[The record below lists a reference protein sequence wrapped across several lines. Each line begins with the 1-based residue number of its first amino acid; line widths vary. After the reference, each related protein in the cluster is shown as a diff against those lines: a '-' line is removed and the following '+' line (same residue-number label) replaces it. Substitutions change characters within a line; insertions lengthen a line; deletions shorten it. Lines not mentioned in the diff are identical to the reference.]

1 MKQSEKNYKRIVIK
15 IGSSLI
21 YANKALDYA
30 FLEGI
35 IRQIAQLIKG
45 GIEVVLVSSGAI
57 ATGMFVLKFDARPK
71 ELSSLQ
77 ALAAVG
83 QHFLMSEYRKC
94 FERNEL
100 ECAQVL
106 LTWDDFSDRKRYLNA
121 KNTLFTLLKLNTIP
135 VINENDT
142 VSTEEIKF
150 GDNDRLSAMVANLI
164 SADLLIILSDVDGLM
179 DRAKKTV
186 IRVVDDITPQI
197 KSLAH
202 STDKK
207 ISVGGMITKIEAA
220 KIAITAGI
228 PCIIANGRRR
238 DIIDEIISEPEEKG
252 TLFIPKRCSLVAKK
266 RWLAFGT
273 KTKGKIMV
281 DDGAKKALLN
291 KKSLLSVG
299 VFATQGLF
307 DCGDIVA
314 IVDKEGS
321 EFARGKVNLSH
332 KQLDKV
338 KGIRFDKEVMH
349 CDNIAIL

>member
-1 MKQSEKNYKRIVIK
+1 LKQLGKNYKRIVVK

-21 YANKALDYA
+21 YSEKRLDYD
-30 FLEGI
+30 FLDNI
-35 IRQIAQLIKG
+35 ARQIAQLVKSKL
-45 GIEVVLVSSGAI
+45 EVVLVSSGAI

-83 QHFLMSEYRKC
+83 QHFLMSEYRKY
-94 FERNEL
+94 FQRNEL

-121 KNTLFTLLKLNTIP
+121 KNTLLTLLKLNTIP

-142 VSTEEIKF
+142 VSTDEIKF
-150 GDNDRLSAMVANLI
+150 GDNDRLSAMVSNLI
-164 SADLLIILSDVDGLM
+164 SADLLIILSDVDGLI
-179 DRAKKTV
+179 DKSKNTV
-186 IRVVDDITPQI
+186 IRVVDEITPQI
-197 KSLAH
+197 KSLAS

-207 ISVGGMITKIEAA
+207 TSVGGMITKIEAA
-220 KIAITAGI
+220 KIAVTSGT
-228 PCIIANGRRR
+228 PCVIANGRKQNILK
-238 DIIDEIISEPEEKG
+238 DIINKPEIKG

-266 RWLAFGT
+266 RWLAFGS

-281 DDGAKKALLN
+281 DEGAKKALLN

-299 VFATQGLF
+299 VTATQSLF
-307 DCGDIVA
+307 ECNDIVA
-314 IVDKEGS
+314 IVDKDDC
-321 EFARGKVNLSH
+321 EFARGRVNLSS

-338 KGIRFDKEVMH
+338 KGIRYDKEVMH
-349 CDNIAIL
+349 CDNIVIL